1 MTIKICS
8 ISLIDNLLKKKDFN
22 MMIKMTGKIYIVG
35 IGPGSSEYL
44 TKLAIDTVKNSDY
57 TVGSTRAIELFD
69 DVQNKIAFNVKELLD
84 KLNEGVELAC
94 EGNTVSI
101 LSTGDPGFSGVLNTV
116 LRISDEK
123 GFDKSNIEVIPGIS
137 SLQLAA
143 ARNHIQWDNANVMT
157 FHGRENIEE
166 ILPVINNGKT
176 TIALPSRKVKDMAQF
191 LLDNG
196 VDENRKVV
204 VCERLSYDDEKI
216 VESTLKDIAES
227 EFTYMCIMVIY

>member
-1 MTIKICS
+1 MK
-8 ISLIDNLLKKKDFN
+8 N
-22 MMIKMTGKIYIVG
+22 KIYIIG

-44 TKLAIDTVKNSDY
+44 TKKAVDTVKTSDY
-57 TVGSTRAIELFD
+57 TVGSTRAIDLFD
-69 DVQNKIAFNVKELLD
+69 DVNNKITFNVKDLLD
-84 KLNEGVELAC
+84 KLEKGVDLAI

-116 LRISDEK
+116 LRIAREK
-123 GFDKSNIEVIPGIS
+123 NFPEEKIEVIPGIS

-157 FHGRENIEE
+157 FHGRENIED
-166 ILPVINNGKT
+166 ILKVINNGKT
-176 TIALPSRKVKDMAQF
+176 TIALPSKKVRDMAQF

-196 VDENRKVV
+196 VDEHREVV

-216 VESTLKDIAES
+216 VRSTLKDIANS

>member
-1 MTIKICS
+1 
-8 ISLIDNLLKKKDFN
+8 
-22 MMIKMTGKIYIVG
+22 MIEMTGKIYIVG

-44 TKLAIDTVKNSDY
+44 TKKAIDTVKTSDY
-57 TVGSTRAIELFD
+57 TVGSTRAIDLFD

-84 KLNEGVELAC
+84 KLEEGVKLAVD
-94 EGNTVSI
+94 GNTVSI

-116 LRISDEK
+116 LRLSDEN
-123 GFDKSNIEVIPGIS
+123 GFPKEDIEVIPGIS

-143 ARNHIQWDNANVMT
+143 AKCHIQWDNANVMT

-166 ILPVINNGKT
+166 ILPVINNGKK

-196 VDENRKVV
+196 VEKDRKVT
-204 VCERLSYDDEKI
+204 VCERLSYPDEKI
-216 VESTLKDIAES
+216 FNATLSEIAES
-227 EFTYMCIMVIY
+227 EFTYMCIMVIDE

>member
-1 MTIKICS
+1 
-8 ISLIDNLLKKKDFN
+8 
-22 MMIKMTGKIYIVG
+22 MIKMTGKIYIIG

-44 TKLAIDTVKNSDY
+44 TKKAVDTVKSSDY

-69 DVQNKIAFNVKELLD
+69 EVNNKIAFNVKELVG
-84 KLNEGVELAC
+84 KLEEGVELAIS
-94 EGNTVSI
+94 GNTVSI

-123 GFDKSNIEVIPGIS
+123 GFDKQNIEVIPGIS

-143 ARNHIQWDNANVMT
+143 ARTQIQWDNANVMT
-157 FHGRENIEE
+157 FHGRENIED
-166 ILPVINNGKT
+166 ILPVINNGKV

-196 VDENRKVV
+196 VDKDRKVV
-204 VCERLSYDDEKI
+204 VCERLSYPDERI
-216 VESTLKDIAES
+216 VESTLGEIAES

>member
-1 MTIKICS
+1 ME
-8 ISLIDNLLKKKDFN
+8 N
-22 MMIKMTGKIYIVG
+22 KIYIIG

-44 TKLAIDTVKNSDY
+44 TKKAVDTVKTSDY
-57 TVGSTRAIELFD
+57 AVGSTRAIDLFD
-69 DVQNKIAFNVKELLD
+69 DVNNKIAFNVKDLLD
-84 KLNEGVELAC
+84 KLEKGVDLAI

-116 LRISDEK
+116 LRIANEK
-123 GFDKSNIEVIPGIS
+123 NFPEEKIEVIPGIS

-157 FHGRENIEE
+157 FHGRENIED
-166 ILPVINNGKT
+166 ILKVINNGKT
-176 TIALPSRKVKDMAQF
+176 TIALPSKKVRDMAQF

-196 VDENRKVV
+196 VDEHREVV

-216 VESTLKDIAES
+216 VRSTLKDIANS

>member
-1 MTIKICS
+1 ME
-8 ISLIDNLLKKKDFN
+8 N
-22 MMIKMTGKIYIVG
+22 KIYIIG

-44 TKLAIDTVKNSDY
+44 TKKAVDTVKTSDY
-57 TVGSTRAIELFD
+57 TVGSTRAIDLFD
-69 DVQNKIAFNVKELLD
+69 DVNNKIAFNVKDLLD
-84 KLNEGVELAC
+84 KLEKGVDLAI

-116 LRISDEK
+116 LRIANEK
-123 GFDKSNIEVIPGIS
+123 NFPEEKIEVIPGIS

-157 FHGRENIEE
+157 FHGRENIED
-166 ILPVINNGKT
+166 ILKVINNGKT
-176 TIALPSRKVKDMAQF
+176 TIALPSKKVRGMAQF

-196 VDENRKVV
+196 VDEHREVV

-216 VESTLKDIAES
+216 VRSTLKDIANS

>member
-1 MTIKICS
+1 ME
-8 ISLIDNLLKKKDFN
+8 N
-22 MMIKMTGKIYIVG
+22 KIYIIG

-44 TKLAIDTVKNSDY
+44 TKKAVDTVKTSDY
-57 TVGSTRAIELFD
+57 TVGSTRAIDLFD
-69 DVQNKIAFNVKELLD
+69 DVNNKIAFNVKDLLD
-84 KLNEGVELAC
+84 KLEKGVDLSI

-116 LRISDEK
+116 LRIANEK
-123 GFDKSNIEVIPGIS
+123 NFPEEKIEVIPGIS

-157 FHGRENIEE
+157 FHGRENIED
-166 ILPVINNGKT
+166 ILKVINNGKT
-176 TIALPSRKVKDMAQF
+176 TIALPSKKVRDMAQF

-196 VDENRKVV
+196 VDEHREVV

-216 VESTLKDIAES
+216 VRSTLKDIANS

>member
-1 MTIKICS
+1 ME
-8 ISLIDNLLKKKDFN
+8 N
-22 MMIKMTGKIYIVG
+22 KIYIIG

-44 TKLAIDTVKNSDY
+44 TKKAVDTVKTSDY
-57 TVGSTRAIELFD
+57 TVGSTRAIDLFD
-69 DVQNKIAFNVKELLD
+69 DVNNKIAFNVKDLLD
-84 KLNEGVELAC
+84 KLEKGVDLAI

-116 LRISDEK
+116 LRIAREK
-123 GFDKSNIEVIPGIS
+123 NFPEEKIEVIPGIS

-157 FHGRENIEE
+157 FHGRKNIED
-166 ILPVINNGKT
+166 ILKVINNGKT
-176 TIALPSRKVKDMAQF
+176 TIALPSKKVRDMAQF

-196 VDENRKVV
+196 VDEHREVV

-216 VESTLKDIAES
+216 VQSTLKDIANS

>member
-1 MTIKICS
+1 
-8 ISLIDNLLKKKDFN
+8 
-22 MMIKMTGKIYIVG
+22 MIRMTGKIYIVG

-44 TKLAIDTVKNSDY
+44 TKKAIDTVKSSDY

-69 DVQNKIAFNVKELLD
+69 DVKNTIAFNVKELVGTLE
-84 KLNEGVELAC
+84 KGVDLAIK
-94 EGNTVSI
+94 GNVVSI

-123 GFDKSNIEVIPGIS
+123 GFKKENIEVIPGIS

-143 ARNHIQWDNANVMT
+143 AKCHIQWDNANVMT

-166 ILPVINNGKT
+166 ILPVINNGKV

-196 VDENRKVV
+196 VEASRKVV
-204 VCERLSYDDEKI
+204 VCERLSYPDEKI
-216 VESTLKDIAES
+216 VESTLKDIANS
-227 EFTYMCIMVIY
+227 EFTYMCIMIIY

>member
-1 MTIKICS
+1 ME
-8 ISLIDNLLKKKDFN
+8 N
-22 MMIKMTGKIYIVG
+22 KIYIIG

-44 TKLAIDTVKNSDY
+44 TKKAVDTVKTSDY
-57 TVGSTRAIELFD
+57 TVGSTRAIDLFD
-69 DVQNKIAFNVKELLD
+69 DVNNKIAFNVKDLLD
-84 KLNEGVELAC
+84 KLEKGVDLAI

-116 LRISDEK
+116 LRIANEK
-123 GFDKSNIEVIPGIS
+123 NFPEEKIEVIPGIS

-157 FHGRENIEE
+157 FHGRENIED
-166 ILPVINNGKT
+166 ILKVINNGKT
-176 TIALPSRKVKDMAQF
+176 TIALPSKKVRDMARF

-196 VDENRKVV
+196 VDEHREVV

-216 VESTLKDIAES
+216 VRSTLKDIANS
-227 EFTYMCIMVIY
+227 EFTYMCIMIIY

>member
-1 MTIKICS
+1 ME
-8 ISLIDNLLKKKDFN
+8 N
-22 MMIKMTGKIYIVG
+22 KIYIIG

-44 TKLAIDTVKNSDY
+44 TKKAVDTVKTSNY
-57 TVGSTRAIELFD
+57 TVGSTRAIDLFD
-69 DVQNKIAFNVKELLD
+69 DVNNKIAFNVKDLLD
-84 KLNEGVELAC
+84 KLEKGVDLAI

-116 LRISDEK
+116 LRIAREK
-123 GFDKSNIEVIPGIS
+123 NFPEEKIEVIPGIS

-157 FHGRENIEE
+157 FHGRENIED
-166 ILPVINNGKT
+166 ILKVINNGKT
-176 TIALPSRKVKDMAQF
+176 TIALPSKKVRDMAQF

-196 VDENRKVV
+196 VDEHREVV

-216 VESTLKDIAES
+216 VRSTLKDIANS

>member
-1 MTIKICS
+1 
-8 ISLIDNLLKKKDFN
+8 
-22 MMIKMTGKIYIVG
+22 MIKMSGKIYIIG

-44 TKLAIDTVKNSDY
+44 TKKAVDTVKMSDY

-69 DVQNKIAFNVKELLD
+69 DVQNTIAFNVKELLD
-84 KLNEGVELAC
+84 TLKDGVQLAVN
-94 EGNTVSI
+94 GNTVSI

-116 LRISDEK
+116 LRISEEK
-123 GFDKSNIEVIPGIS
+123 NFSKENIEVIPGIS

-143 ARNHIQWDNANVMT
+143 ARNYIQWDNANVMT
-157 FHGRENIEE
+157 FHGRENIKD
-166 ILPVINNGKT
+166 ILPVINNGKI

-196 VDENRKVV
+196 VEEDRKVV
-204 VCERLSYDDEKI
+204 VCERLSYPDEKI
-216 VESTLKDIAES
+216 VEATLKDIAHS

>member
-1 MTIKICS
+1 ME
-8 ISLIDNLLKKKDFN
+8 N
-22 MMIKMTGKIYIVG
+22 KIYIIG

-44 TKLAIDTVKNSDY
+44 TKKAVDTVKTSDY
-57 TVGSTRAIELFD
+57 TVGSTRAIDLFD
-69 DVQNKIAFNVKELLD
+69 DVNNKIAFNVKDLLD
-84 KLNEGVELAC
+84 KLEKGVDLAI

-116 LRISDEK
+116 LRIANEK
-123 GFDKSNIEVIPGIS
+123 NFPEEKIEVIPGIS

-157 FHGRENIEE
+157 FHGRENIED
-166 ILPVINNGKT
+166 ILKVINNGKT
-176 TIALPSRKVKDMAQF
+176 TIALPSKKVRDMAQF

-196 VDENRKVV
+196 VGEHREVV

-216 VESTLKDIAES
+216 VRSTLKDIANS

>member
-1 MTIKICS
+1 MPS
-8 ISLIDNLLKKKDFN
+8 
-22 MMIKMTGKIYIVG
+22 GKIYIIG
-35 IGPGSSEYL
+35 IGPGAAEYL
-44 TKLAIDTVKNSDY
+44 TKKAIDTVKASDY

-84 KLNEGVELAC
+84 KLNEGVQLAC
-94 EGNTVSI
+94 DGNTISI

-116 LRISDEK
+116 LRISNEK
-123 GFDKSNIEVIPGIS
+123 EFPKDNIEVIPGIS

-143 ARNHIQWDNANVMT
+143 AKCHIQWDNANVMT
-157 FHGRENIEE
+157 FHGRENIDD

-196 VDENRKVV
+196 VEEDRKVI
-204 VCERLSYDDEKI
+204 VCERLSYPDENI
-216 VESTLKDIAES
+216 VESTLKEIAQS

>member
-1 MTIKICS
+1 ME
-8 ISLIDNLLKKKDFN
+8 N
-22 MMIKMTGKIYIVG
+22 KIYIIG

-44 TKLAIDTVKNSDY
+44 TKKAIDTVKSSDY
-57 TVGSTRAIELFD
+57 TVGSTRAIDLFD
-69 DVQNKIAFNVKELLD
+69 DVNNKLAFNVKDLLD
-84 KLNEGVELAC
+84 KLEKGVDLAI

-116 LRISDEK
+116 LRIANDKNFPKEK
-123 GFDKSNIEVIPGIS
+123 IEVIPGIS

-157 FHGRENIEE
+157 FHGRENIED
-166 ILPVINNGKT
+166 ILKVINNGKT
-176 TIALPSRKVKDMAQF
+176 TIALPSKKVRDMAQF

-196 VDENRKVV
+196 VNENRQVV

-216 VESTLKDIAES
+216 VQSTLKDISSS
-227 EFTYMCIMVIY
+227 EFTYMCIMIIY

>member
-1 MTIKICS
+1 ME
-8 ISLIDNLLKKKDFN
+8 N
-22 MMIKMTGKIYIVG
+22 KIYIIG

-44 TKLAIDTVKNSDY
+44 TKKAVDTVKTSDY
-57 TVGSTRAIELFD
+57 TVGSTRAIDLFD
-69 DVQNKIAFNVKELLD
+69 DVNNKIAFNVKDLLD
-84 KLNEGVELAC
+84 KLEKGVDLAI

-116 LRISDEK
+116 LRIANEK
-123 GFDKSNIEVIPGIS
+123 NFPEEKIEVIPGIS

-157 FHGRENIEE
+157 FHGRENIED
-166 ILPVINNGKT
+166 ILKVINNGKT
-176 TIALPSRKVKDMAQF
+176 TIALPSKKVRDMAQF

-196 VDENRKVV
+196 VDEHREVV

-216 VESTLKDIAES
+216 VRSTLKDIANS
-227 EFTYMCIMVIY
+227 EFTYMCIMEYIRNIYPLNSF

>member
-1 MTIKICS
+1 
-8 ISLIDNLLKKKDFN
+8 
-22 MMIKMTGKIYIVG
+22 MINMTGKIYIIG

-44 TKLAIDTVKNSDY
+44 TKKAVDTVKMSDY
-57 TVGSTRAIELFD
+57 TVGSTRAIDLFD
-69 DVQNKIAFNVKELLD
+69 DVQNTIAFNVKELLD
-84 KLNEGVELAC
+84 TLNEGVQLAVD
-94 EGNTVSI
+94 GNTVSI

-123 GFDKSNIEVIPGIS
+123 DFPKENIEVIPGIS

-143 ARNHIQWDNANVMT
+143 ARNYIQWDNANVMT
-157 FHGRENIEE
+157 FHGRENIED
-166 ILPVINNGKT
+166 ILPVINNGKV

-196 VDENRKVV
+196 VEEDRQVV
-204 VCERLSYDDEKI
+204 VCERLSYPDEKI
-216 VESTLKDIAES
+216 VEATLKDIAHS

>member
-1 MTIKICS
+1 ME
-8 ISLIDNLLKKKDFN
+8 N
-22 MMIKMTGKIYIVG
+22 KIYIIG

-44 TKLAIDTVKNSDY
+44 TKKAVDTVKTSDY
-57 TVGSTRAIELFD
+57 TVGSTRAIDLFD
-69 DVQNKIAFNVKELLD
+69 DVNNKIAFNVKDLLD
-84 KLNEGVELAC
+84 KLEKGVDLAI

-116 LRISDEK
+116 LRIANEK
-123 GFDKSNIEVIPGIS
+123 NFPEEKIEVIPGIS

-157 FHGRENIEE
+157 FHGRENIED
-166 ILPVINNGKT
+166 ILKVINNGKT
-176 TIALPSRKVKDMAQF
+176 TVALPSKKVRDMAQF

-196 VDENRKVV
+196 VDEHREVV

-216 VESTLKDIAES
+216 VRSTLKDIANS

>member
-1 MTIKICS
+1 ME
-8 ISLIDNLLKKKDFN
+8 N
-22 MMIKMTGKIYIVG
+22 KIYIIG

-44 TKLAIDTVKNSDY
+44 TKKAIDTVKSSDY
-57 TVGSTRAIELFD
+57 TVGSTRAIDLFD
-69 DVQNKIAFNVKELLD
+69 DVNNKLAFNVKDLLD
-84 KLNEGVELAC
+84 KLEKGVDLAI

-116 LRISDEK
+116 LRIANDKNFPKEK
-123 GFDKSNIEVIPGIS
+123 IEVIPGIS

-157 FHGRENIEE
+157 FHGRENIED
-166 ILPVINNGKT
+166 ILKVINNGKT
-176 TIALPSRKVKDMAQF
+176 TIALPSKKVRDRAQF

-196 VDENRKVV
+196 VNENRQVV

-216 VESTLKDIAES
+216 VQSTLKDIASS
-227 EFTYMCIMVIY
+227 EFTYMCIMIIY